1 MVEKKGCLRV
11 FGLAC
16 CNIVMVE
23 RVEEGHLN

>member
-1 MVEKKGCLRV
+1 VEKRGCLGM